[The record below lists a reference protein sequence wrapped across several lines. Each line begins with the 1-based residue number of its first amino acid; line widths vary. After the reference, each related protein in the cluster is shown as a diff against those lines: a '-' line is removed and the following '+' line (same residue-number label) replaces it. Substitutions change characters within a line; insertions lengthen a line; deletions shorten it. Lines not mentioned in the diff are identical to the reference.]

1 MSTLSVDTIQGKTT
15 AGNIIIA
22 NHVIQAQYVT
32 NTDQGVSNI
41 SGQTSLTINNAITRG
56 TLSTTFARKDANSFF
71 LVELGIT
78 SYRPETTG
86 ELRIGYRVNSGSDV
100 LSYVQDNVSWVS
112 NTKVFKDTT
121 TGSLGDSM
129 TFESVYQNT
138 ASTNNAIR
146 YIYMNVLEIAQ

>member
-1 MSTLSVDTIQGKTT
+1 MSTLKVDTIQGKTT
-15 AGNIIIA
+15 AGTVAIP

-41 SGQTSLTINNAITRG
+41 SGQTSLTVNNAITRG
-56 TLSTTFARKDANSFF
+56 TLSTTFARKNANSFF
-71 LVELGIT
+71 LVELGVT
-78 SYRPETTG
+78 SYRPTTAG

-100 LSYVQDNVSWVS
+100 LAYVQDSVNWVS

-138 ASTNNAIR
+138 ASTNNTIR
-146 YIYMNVLEIAQ
+146 YIYMNILEIAQ